1 MKPDTPSHPPGL
13 PNLGP
18 LQEPGTPP
26 PPAVPP
32 LMATALQA
40 EPEPLSPAE
49 SLKLSLGAVPPRV
62 CVIGPKGG
70 GKTIYRLYLANQ
82 LGTFPSYLAR
92 MFGTEASPWGDRPG
106 EELTFPV
113 AGDAFRWEEEA
124 TLRYHTDRHDHY
136 LPAVRGTNWITR
148 HRIDLPFLQGDS
160 FLLDFP
166 GEFALRPYLR
176 RERELKPYEDDLR
189 TAAEGVIGASDVI
202 VFILPFW
209 TLFPAADRLAPPP
222 HLAEMTLQL
231 LGGEAARRADPAAAL
246 ELERQMEHERI
257 EREDGVMTTAAS
269 WLSSLNRIASHSE
282 HKPMLLVVF
291 SMLGSDWCL
300 ELKPDLKGASLQV
313 AQRLAKVRNH
323 LTHELTHGARGHG
336 LEDWITDNL
345 GGAAPLAGLGRA
357 LDASRDAA
365 HLASLMTNIERELRM
380 ALRASRRA
388 WSNQGAAGS
397 LVVSR
402 LGDLLDGWRG
412 DIRYTAMNII
422 TERAALFWPK
432 GSKGNLEVLEKTPY
446 YRTEPAGPLLPSVY
460 LAGALER

>member
-166 GEFALRPYLR
+166 GVVACCS
-176 RERELKPYEDDLR
+176 
-189 TAAEGVIGASDVI
+189 AS
-202 VFILPFW
+202 
-209 TLFPAADRLAPPP
+209 A
-222 HLAEMTLQL
+222 
-231 LGGEAARRADPAAAL
+231 
-246 ELERQMEHERI
+246 
-257 EREDGVMTTAAS
+257 
-269 WLSSLNRIASHSE
+269 
-282 HKPMLLVVF
+282 
-291 SMLGSDWCL
+291 
-300 ELKPDLKGASLQV
+300 
-313 AQRLAKVRNH
+313 
-323 LTHELTHGARGHG
+323 
-336 LEDWITDNL
+336 
-345 GGAAPLAGLGRA
+345 
-357 LDASRDAA
+357 
-365 HLASLMTNIERELRM
+365 RELRNNWPGQRVWAANLPVQPVWRLDVGFNVKAAM
-380 ALRASRRA
+380 WFERDRPVASCPAFGEPLREISVELPGCA
-388 WSNQGAAGS
+388 
-397 LVVSR
+397 
-402 LGDLLDGWRG
+402 
-412 DIRYTAMNII
+412 I
-422 TERAALFWPK
+422 TTCGKQQIEFPAT
-432 GSKGNLEVLEKTPY
+432 GLEVDRGQRL
-446 YRTEPAGPLLPSVY
+446 
-460 LAGALER
+460 